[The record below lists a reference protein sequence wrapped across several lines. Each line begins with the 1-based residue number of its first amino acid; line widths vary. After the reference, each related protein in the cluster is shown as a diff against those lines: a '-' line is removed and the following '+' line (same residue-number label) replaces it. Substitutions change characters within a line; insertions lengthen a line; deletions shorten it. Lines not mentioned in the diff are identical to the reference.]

1 MIAPPRLRK
10 FLLMFLFLSAF
21 WYAAAQPLAFPGA
34 EGFGKFT
41 TGGRGG
47 TVYHVTNLNDSGTG
61 SFRDAVS
68 QSNRTVVFDVGGII
82 NISSRIVIHENVTVA
97 GQTAPGDGITI
108 YGNGIALN
116 GDSGND
122 IIRYIRIR
130 MGKNGDSGKDAVGIS
145 DGQNYIFDHV
155 SISWGRD
162 GTLDVNGS
170 NIDNLTFQDCIISQG
185 INNSNHSTGGL
196 MQSGKWSMIRSLY
209 IDNKTRNPKARGSHE
224 FINSV
229 LYNWKEHG
237 YIMGDTEGL
246 SQCNLIGNY
255 FVYGPSSASNT
266 HLTGTT
272 PAFHVYAQDNWVDS
286 NKNGSLDGSLL
297 TDYKTATVENSP
309 YAFPGVNQVLSASQ
323 ALEHVSAHAGASLS
337 RDAVDLFLINQLT
350 SYGTSGQI
358 INTEDDNGIPGN
370 VGTVNGGTPP
380 ADSDQDGMPDSW
392 ESSHGFNPNVAD
404 NNGDI
409 DGDGYTNLEEYL
421 DWIINNDSGCNPSP
435 ITPYLQVD
443 GGSWQQISTVT
454 VSAGSVVKFGP
465 NPTTGGSW
473 SWSGC
478 GTSGSAR
485 EQTISVSNSCMATV
499 IYTNTCGAQSSQNF
513 QVYASDGTVNNLAI
527 NEGETGF
534 CGLEGTIDSNH
545 LGFDGTGFA
554 NSTNAIGAGI
564 DWSIAVPSEG
574 SYVFRWKY
582 ANNSSSL
589 RPANVMVD
597 GSIWDSSVFSPTMGW
612 DDWRE
617 DASVT
622 LTLLAGTHSIRLE
635 ATSSAGLAN
644 IDKIIIEGDNPQ
656 AATCSSSLRTS
667 SSGAKNTPSSLVIYP
682 SPTEGVLNI
691 TLPETELGV
700 SQIIIYDLSG
710 KITKN
715 ISATSQ
721 SHYSIAVDDLKPGI
735 YALEIKG
742 RGQSMRTKFIKK

>member
-1 MIAPPRLRK
+1 MITPSRLHLYVLMYI
-10 FLLMFLFLSAF
+10 LLSGFWSAG
-21 WYAAAQPLAFPGA
+21 AQSLAFPGA

-162 GTLDVNGS
+162 GTLDVNGA

-255 FVYGPSSASNT
+255 FIYGPSSASNT

-286 NKNGSLDGSLL
+286 NKNGTVDGSLL

-309 YAFPGVNQVLSASQ
+309 YAYPGVHQVLSASQ
-323 ALEHVSAHAGASLS
+323 ALDHVTENAGASLS

-350 SYGTSGQI
+350 SYGTIGQI
-358 INTEDDNGIPGN
+358 INTEDDNGISGN

-380 ADSDQDGMPDSW
+380 ADSDQDGMSDSW
-392 ESSHGFNPNVAD
+392 ESNHGLNPHVAD
-404 NNGDI
+404 NNGDA

-421 DWIINNDSGCNPSP
+421 DWIINNDSGC
-435 ITPYLQVD
+435 TPTSIIPYIQVN
-443 GGSWQQISTVT
+443 GGSWQQVSSVT
-454 VSAGSVVKFGP
+454 VSEGSSVKFGP
-465 NPTTGGSW
+465 NPTMGGSW

-485 EQTISVSNSCMATV
+485 EQTVSVNSSCMATV
-499 IYTNTCGAQSSQNF
+499 LHTNTCGAQSTQDFYVN
-513 QVYASDGTVNNLAI
+513 VSDGTIFDVAI
-527 NEGETGF
+527 NENETGF
-534 CGLEGTIDSNH
+534 CGLQGTIDSNH
-545 LGFDGTGFA
+545 IGYEGAGFA
-554 NSTNAIGAGI
+554 NSTNVVGAGI
-564 DWSIAVPSEG
+564 DWFIAVPSEG
-574 SYVFRWKY
+574 NYVFRWKY
-582 ANNSSSL
+582 ANGTSSA
-589 RPANVMVD
+589 RQANVIVD
-597 GSIWDSSVFSPTMGW
+597 GAVLASTTFEPTGGW
-612 DDWRE
+612 AMWSE
-617 DASVT
+617 DVSTTA
-622 LTLLAGTHSIRLE
+622 TLLAGTHSIRLE
-635 ATSSAGLAN
+635 ATSASGLAN
-644 IDKIIIEGDNPQ
+644 IDKITIQGVSPQ
-656 AATCSSSLRTS
+656 AAACSSSLRA
-667 SSGAKNTPSSLVIYP
+667 SSGAISKPSSLEIYP
-682 SPTEGVLNI
+682 SPTEGMLNI
-691 TLPETELGV
+691 ILPEAEMGV
-700 SQIIIYDLSG
+700 SEIVIYDLSG
-710 KITKN
+710 KLSKTIFTG
-715 ISATSQ
+715 SE
-721 SHYSIAVDDLKPGI
+721 SHFVIAVDDLKPGI
-735 YALEIKG
+735 YVLKIEGSRHPI
-742 RGQSMRTKFIKK
+742 RTKFIKK